1 LDDII
6 LECLEKDIDERC
18 QSAKELA
25 KDLRKIKKTTGN
37 RKSKVYKVDTNTFTT
52 QPDQTPVSQS
62 SGSFSVEVLNHRF
75 DLTKL
80 FRFKYL
86 PWLLV
91 SVLSVVII
99 YFVFGNRST
108 SKDTFIKFE
117 QLTEQSGQELYPDIS
132 PDGNYI
138 TYTKLVGSFQ
148 HIFLQRIGGGNAID
162 LTKDSGFNN
171 YQSSFSPDGEMIAF
185 RSDRDGGG
193 IFLMGSTGESVRRLT
208 NFGFNP
214 VWSPDGNKVLFATE
228 SVEHPYS
235 RGTTSQLWTADVRTG
250 DSRKIY
256 DGDAVQP
263 SWSPNGKWIAYWGLP
278 KGTGKRDLWMISAS
292 GSNPVK
298 ITDDDFINWSPTWSP
313 DGQFIYF
320 SSNRGGSMNLWRV
333 KIDDNSGK
341 ILSESEPVIT
351 PAFYS
356 AMARMSRDGKKMIYV
371 SSETR
376 DNIYKV
382 NFDPVDE
389 KVTGLLAPVT
399 QGSKQYLYP
408 DVSPDGKWIAVS
420 SAGQQEDIYIIRT
433 DGSDLLKLTNDVFKD
448 RNPQWAPDGKSIIFY
463 SDRTGKYEIWRI
475 NTDGS
480 NLKQLTHSPELITQ
494 ARWFPDGRSIVSVY
508 SYDNAI
514 FSSDSADV
522 NQFKYLPKLNEK
534 GMMFA
539 VHSVSPDGNY
549 IAGNRMEQTTGKYV
563 GIILYSLITKSYTK
577 LSDTGQGPKW
587 FLDSKR
593 ILYADDSHFY
603 VLDITTGARRL
614 IFNSP
619 ELLPEWSY
627 FAFSPDNKSI
637 YIVKEEKESDI
648 WMGYLN

>member
-1 LDDII
+1 
-6 LECLEKDIDERC
+6 
-18 QSAKELA
+18 
-25 KDLRKIKKTTGN
+25 
-37 RKSKVYKVDTNTFTT
+37 
-52 QPDQTPVSQS
+52 
-62 SGSFSVEVLNHRF
+62 
-75 DLTKL
+75 
-80 FRFKYL
+80 
-86 PWLLV
+86 
-91 SVLSVVII
+91 
-99 YFVFGNRST
+99 
-108 SKDTFIKFE
+108 
-117 QLTEQSGQELYPDIS
+117 
-132 PDGNYI
+132 
-138 TYTKLVGSFQ
+138 
-148 HIFLQRIGGGNAID
+148 
-162 LTKDSGFNN
+162 
-171 YQSSFSPDGEMIAF
+171 
-185 RSDRDGGG
+185 
-193 IFLMGSTGESVRRLT
+193 
-208 NFGFNP
+208 
-214 VWSPDGNKVLFATE
+214 
-228 SVEHPYS
+228 
-235 RGTTSQLWTADVRTG
+235 
-250 DSRKIY
+250 
-256 DGDAVQP
+256 
-263 SWSPNGKWIAYWGLP
+263 
-278 KGTGKRDLWMISAS
+278 MISAS

-480 NLKQLTHSPELITQ
+480 NLKQLTNSPELITQ